1 MSVKGLS
8 YKQLVWMF
16 LTENLAVVTFS
27 VVLGVI
33 VGLIAGYG
41 TITSSSGVI
50 SALVQR
56 RFVFTYDS
64 LIAVVSFVSLIFAST
79 ILPIIVMSR
88 QYVTKLERM
97 IRVR

>member
-1 MSVKGLS
+1 
-8 YKQLVWMF
+8 MF
-16 LTENLAVVTFS
+16 LTENLAVVVFS

-41 TITSSSGVI
+41 NIISSSGVI
-50 SALVQR
+50 SELVER

-64 LIAVVSFVSLIFAST
+64 FVAVASYIALIFAST
-79 ILPIIVMSR
+79 ILPIMVMSR

-97 IRVR
+97 IRIR